1 MKKSN
6 TGGQGLKENE
16 RQRLLDEAEKSLCEV
31 RASCESVVPV
41 LLDKA
46 QTNKRSVRTSYES
59 TVPGFLHELKKE
71 IIHDVAFKNEKTKQ
85 AWLMLSG
92 LGGVDVDEDDA
103 VALLEE
109 RVKEG
114 DTDAMWMLGICYEF
128 GIGIE
133 QDIEQAEK
141 LYHQSSDG
149 GNEIGKF
156 FVSHKGR
163 GRGSGNMRMYRL

>member
-6 TGGQGLKENE
+6 TGEQGLKEYE
-16 RQRLLDEAEKSLCEV
+16 RQRLLDKAEKSLCEV
-31 RASCESVVPV
+31 RTSYENVLPG

-46 QTNKRSVRTSYES
+46 QIILCKVE
-59 TVPGFLHELKKE
+59 EE
-71 IIHDVAFKNEKTKQ
+71 ISPKVVFKNEKTKQ

-92 LGGVDVDEDDA
+92 LGGVDVDEDGA
-103 VALLEE
+103 VTLLQE

-114 DTDAMWMLGICYEF
+114 DTDSMWMLGICYEF

-141 LYHQSSDG
+141 LYQQSSDG

-156 FVSHKGR
+156 FVSHKDD
-163 GRGSGNMRMYRL
+163 GRGSGNMGMRRL